1 MKKVMI
7 LLVTMLVLCITVEA
21 QFEPWPVD
29 DDVGYNEF
37 VFNHSQDVVIVDE
50 YCIGEY
56 QVAMPL
62 IFPMQSSFTNYDIT
76 INYYVMTSVNYNAYT
91 AMFITDL
98 SYNTWT
104 KKTNIDD
111 LAYGDLFRLDV
122 GELNAYN
129 ILQ

>member
-7 LLVTMLVLCITVEA
+7 FLVTMLVLCITVEA
-21 QFEPWPVD
+21 QFEPWPVN

-50 YCIGEY
+50 YCLGEY

-62 IFPMQSSFTNYDIT
+62 IFPMQSAFTNYNIT
-76 INYYVMTSVNYNAYT
+76 INYYVMTSVNYNT
-91 AMFITDL
+91 NNAMFITDL

-104 KKTNIDD
+104 KRTNTDD
-111 LAYGDLFRLDV
+111 LAYGGLFRLDV